1 MSLVIDHLSI
11 TRAGKE
17 ILSDISFVCAPG
29 ELIVIRGR
37 NGAGKS
43 SLFAALMALPGVEI
57 ASGDFF
63 IDNESLISKK
73 TYEIARSGIFLAH
86 QEPPAIDGVSL
97 GVVARAALETM
108 CGVTEVPEAQHRIRE
123 TLAELGL
130 PDDFAHKTLHSSMS
144 GGEKKRAEL
153 FQLVLLK
160 PKFALLDEIDSGL
173 DSASCAIAASAI
185 AKLRSGGVG
194 FVVVTHSDNF
204 AEVLK
209 PTRIVELT

>member
-1 MSLVIDHLSI
+1 MSLVVDHLSI

-29 ELIVIRGR
+29 ELIVIRGK

-43 SLFAALMALPGVEI
+43 SLFAALMALPGIEI
-57 ASGDFF
+57 VSGDFS
-63 IDNESLISKK
+63 IDGESLISKK
-73 TYEIARSGIFLAH
+73 TYEIARSGMFLAH

-130 PDDFAHKTLHSSMS
+130 PEDFAHKTLHSSMS

-173 DSASCAIAASAI
+173 DAASCAIAATAI
-185 AKLRSGGVG
+185 AKLRSEGTG
-194 FVVVTHSDNF
+194 FVVVTHSDAF
-204 AEVLK
+204 ADALN
-209 PTRIVELT
+209 PTRILTL

>member
-1 MSLVIDHLSI
+1 MNLVIDQLSI
-11 TRAGKE
+11 ARAGKE

-29 ELIVIRGR
+29 ELIVIRGK

-43 SLFAALMALPGVEI
+43 SLLSAMMALPGIEI
-57 ASGDFF
+57 TAGDFLM
-63 IDNESLISKK
+63 NGESLKSKK

-108 CGVTEVPEAQHRIRE
+108 CGITEVPEAQHRIRE
-123 TLAELGL
+123 TLIELGF
-130 PDDFAHKTLHSSMS
+130 PEDFAHKTLNLSMS

-173 DSASCAIAASAI
+173 DSASCSIASTAI
-185 AKLRSGGVG
+185 AKLRSEGTG
-194 FVVVTHSDNF
+194 FVVVTHSDAF
-204 AEVLK
+204 AEVLM
-209 PTRIVELT
+209 PTRIVEL

>member
-1 MSLVIDHLSI
+1 MSLVVEHLSI
-11 TRAGKE
+11 SRNEKE

-29 ELIVIRGR
+29 ELIVIRGK

-43 SLFAALMALPGVEI
+43 SLFAALMALPDVEI
-57 ASGDFF
+57 ISGNFSM
-63 IDNESLISKK
+63 NGESLILKK
-73 TYEIARSGIFLAH
+73 TYEIARSGMFLAH

-108 CGVTEVPEAQHRIRE
+108 CGITEVPEAQHRIRE
-123 TLAELGL
+123 TLTELGL
-130 PDDFAHKTLHSSMS
+130 PEDFAHKTLHSSMS

-173 DSASCAIAASAI
+173 DAASCSIAASAI
-185 AKLRSGGVG
+185 AKLRSEGTG
-194 FVVVTHSDNF
+194 FVVVTHSDAF
-204 AEVLK
+204 AEVLN
-209 PTRIVELT
+209 PTRILEL

>member
-11 TRAGKE
+11 TRGGKE
-17 ILSDISFVCAPG
+17 ILSDISFACAPG
-29 ELIVIRGR
+29 ELIVIRGK

-57 ASGDFF
+57 VSGDFS
-63 IDNESLISKK
+63 IDGESLISKK
-73 TYEIARSGIFLAH
+73 TYEIARSGMFLAH

-130 PDDFAHKTLHSSMS
+130 PEDFAHKTLHSSMS

-173 DSASCAIAASAI
+173 DAASCAIAATAI
-185 AKLRSGGVG
+185 SKLRSEGTG
-194 FVVVTHSDNF
+194 FVLVTHSDVF
-204 AEVLK
+204 AEALNPTKVL
-209 PTRIVELT
+209 EL

>member
-11 TRAGKE
+11 ARAGKE

-29 ELIVIRGR
+29 ELIVIRGK

-43 SLFAALMALPGVEI
+43 SLFSALMALPSVEI
-57 ASGDFF
+57 VSGDFSMRG
-63 IDNESLISKK
+63 ESLISKK
-73 TYEIARSGIFLAH
+73 TYEIARSGMFLAH

-130 PDDFAHKTLHSSMS
+130 PEDFAHKTLHSSMS

-173 DSASCAIAASAI
+173 DSASCSIAAATI
-185 AKLRSGGVG
+185 AKLRSEGTG
-194 FVVVTHSDNF
+194 FIVVTHSDAF
-204 AEVLK
+204 AEILK
-209 PTRIVELT
+209 PSGIFCL

>member
-1 MSLVIDHLSI
+1 MSLVVDHLFI
-11 TRAGKE
+11 ARAGKE

-29 ELIVIRGR
+29 ELIVIRGK

-43 SLFAALMALPGVEI
+43 SLLSAMMVLPGVEI
-57 ASGDFF
+57 IAGDFSV
-63 IDNESLISKK
+63 NGESLIGKK

-108 CGVTEVPEAQHRIRE
+108 CGIAEVPEAQHRIRE

-130 PDDFAHKTLHSSMS
+130 PEDFAHKTLNLSMS

-173 DSASCAIAASAI
+173 DSASCSIAAAAI
-185 AKLRSGGVG
+185 AKLRSEGTG
-194 FVVVTHSDNF
+194 FVVVTHSDAF
-204 AEVLK
+204 AEVLM
-209 PTRIVELT
+209 PTRIVEL

>member
-1 MSLVIDHLSI
+1 MNLVIDHLSI

-17 ILSDISFVCAPG
+17 ILSDISFVCAPD
-29 ELIVIRGR
+29 ELIVIRGK

-57 ASGDFF
+57 VSGGFS
-63 IDNESLISKK
+63 IDGESLISKK

-97 GVVARAALETM
+97 GVVVRAALETM

-130 PDDFAHKTLHSSMS
+130 PEDFAHKTLHSSMS
-144 GGEKKRAEL
+144 GGDR
-153 FQLVLLK
+153 
-160 PKFALLDEIDSGL
+160 
-173 DSASCAIAASAI
+173 
-185 AKLRSGGVG
+185 
-194 FVVVTHSDNF
+194 
-204 AEVLK
+204 
-209 PTRIVELT
+209 

>member
-1 MSLVIDHLSI
+1 MSLVIEHLSI
-11 TRAGKE
+11 SRNGKE
-17 ILSDISFVCAPG
+17 ILSDVSFVCAPG
-29 ELIVIRGR
+29 ELIVIRGK

-43 SLFAALMALPGVEI
+43 SLLSAMMGLLGVEI
-57 ASGDFF
+57 TGGDFSM
-63 IDNESLISKK
+63 NGESLIGIK
-73 TYEIARSGIFLAH
+73 TFEIARSGIFLAH

-130 PDDFAHKTLHSSMS
+130 PEDFAHKTLHASMS

-173 DSASCAIAASAI
+173 DAASCSIAASVI
-185 AKLRSGGVG
+185 TKLRSEGTG
-194 FVVVTHSDNF
+194 FVVVTHSDAF
-204 AEVLK
+204 TETLK
-209 PTRIVELT
+209 ATRTISV

>member
-1 MSLVIDHLSI
+1 MSLVVDHLSVA
-11 TRAGKE
+11 RAGKE
-17 ILSDISFVCAPG
+17 ILSDISFVCEPG
-29 ELIVIRGR
+29 ELVVIRGK

-43 SLFAALMALPGVEI
+43 SLLSALMALPGVEI
-57 ASGDFF
+57 ASGDLS
-63 IDNESLISKK
+63 IDGESLIFKK
-73 TYEIARSGIFLAH
+73 TYEIARSGMFLAH

-97 GVVARAALETM
+97 GVVARAALETI
-108 CGVTEVPEAQHRIRE
+108 CGVTEVPEAQRRIRE

-173 DSASCAIAASAI
+173 DAASCAIAASAI
-185 AKLRSGGVG
+185 AKLRSEGTG
-194 FVVVTHSDNF
+194 FVVVTHSNAF
-204 AEVLK
+204 SEALL
-209 PTRIVELT
+209 PSRIVNLG

>member
-11 TRAGKE
+11 ARAGKE

-29 ELIVIRGR
+29 ELIVIRGK

-43 SLFAALMALPGVEI
+43 SLFAVLMALPGVEI
-57 ASGDFF
+57 ASGDFS
-63 IDNESLISKK
+63 IDGDSLISKK
-73 TYEIARSGIFLAH
+73 TYEIARSGMFLAH

-130 PDDFAHKTLHSSMS
+130 PEDFAHKTLHSSMS

-173 DSASCAIAASAI
+173 DSVSCTIAASAI
-185 AKLRSGGVG
+185 AKLRSEGTG
-194 FVVVTHSDNF
+194 FIVVTHSDNF
-204 AEVLK
+204 AEVLN
-209 PTRIVELT
+209 PTRIVQLT

>member
-1 MSLVIDHLSI
+1 MSLVVDHLSI

-17 ILSDISFVCAPG
+17 ILSDISFVCELG
-29 ELIVIRGR
+29 ELVVIRGK

-43 SLFAALMALPGVEI
+43 SLFSALMALPGVEI
-57 ASGDFF
+57 ASGDFSVDGESF
-63 IDNESLISKK
+63 IVKK
-73 TYEIARSGIFLAH
+73 TYEIARSGMFLAH

-108 CGVTEVPEAQHRIRE
+108 CGVTEVPEAQRRIRE
-123 TLAELGL
+123 TLAELRL
-130 PDDFAHKTLHSSMS
+130 PEDFAHKTLHASMS

-173 DSASCAIAASAI
+173 DAASCSIAASAI
-185 AKLRSGGVG
+185 AKLRSAGTG
-194 FVVVTHSDNF
+194 FVVVTHSDAF
-204 AEVLK
+204 AEILN
-209 PTRIVELT
+209 PTRILTL

>member
-1 MSLVIDHLSI
+1 MTLIVDHLSI

-17 ILSDISFVCAPG
+17 ILSDISFACAPG
-29 ELIVIRGR
+29 ELVVIRGK

-43 SLFAALMALPGVEI
+43 SLFAAMMGLPGVEI
-57 ASGDFF
+57 VSGDFS
-63 IDNESLISKK
+63 IDGESLILKK
-73 TYEIARSGIFLAH
+73 THEIARSGIFLAH

-123 TLAELGL
+123 TLIELSL
-130 PDDFAHKTLHSSMS
+130 PEDFAQKTLHASMS

-173 DSASCAIAASAI
+173 DATSCSIAASAI
-185 AKLRSGGVG
+185 AKLRSQGTG
-194 FVVVTHSDNF
+194 FVVVTHSDAFGAMLN
-204 AEVLK
+204 
-209 PTRIVELT
+209 PTRTIEFG

>member
-1 MSLVIDHLSI
+1 MSLSVEHLSI

-17 ILSDISFVCAPG
+17 ILSDISFVCSPG
-29 ELIVIRGR
+29 ELIVVRGK

-43 SLFAALMALPGVEI
+43 SLFAALMALPGIEI
-57 ASGDFF
+57 ASGDFS
-63 IDNESLISKK
+63 IDGESLILKK
-73 TYEIARSGIFLAH
+73 TYEIARSGMFLAH

-108 CGVTEVPEAQHRIRE
+108 CGVTEVPEAQRRIRE

-130 PDDFAHKTLHSSMS
+130 PEDFAHKTLHSSMS

-173 DSASCAIAASAI
+173 DSVSCSIAASAI
-185 AKLRSGGVG
+185 AKLRSEGTG
-194 FVVVTHSDNF
+194 FVVVTHSDAF
-204 AEVLK
+204 ADVLN
-209 PTRIVELT
+209 PTRIIEM

>member
-1 MSLVIDHLSI
+1 MNLVIDHLSI

-17 ILSDISFVCAPG
+17 ILSDISFVCAPD
-29 ELIVIRGR
+29 ELIVIRGK

-57 ASGDFF
+57 VSGDFS
-63 IDNESLISKK
+63 IDGESLISKK

-97 GVVARAALETM
+97 GVVVRAALETM

-130 PDDFAHKTLHSSMS
+130 PEDFAHKTLHSSMS

-173 DSASCAIAASAI
+173 DTASCSIAASAI
-185 AKLRSGGVG
+185 AKLRSEGTG
-194 FVVVTHSDNF
+194 FIVVTHSDSF
-204 AEVLK
+204 AEILN
-209 PTRIVELT
+209 PTRILGL

>member
-1 MSLVIDHLSI
+1 MNLVVDHFFI
-11 TRAGKE
+11 ARAGTT

-29 ELIVIRGR
+29 ELIVIRGK

-43 SLFAALMALPGVEI
+43 SLLSAMMALPGVEI
-57 ASGDFF
+57 ADGEFSMNG
-63 IDNESLISKK
+63 ESLIGKK
-73 TYEIARSGIFLAH
+73 TFEIARLGIFLAH

-97 GVVARAALETM
+97 GVVARTALETM
-108 CGVTEVPEAQHRIRE
+108 CGITEVPEAQRRIRE

-130 PDDFAHKTLHSSMS
+130 PEDFAHKTLHSSMS

-173 DSASCAIAASAI
+173 DAASCAIAAAAI
-185 AKLRSGGVG
+185 AKLRSEGTG
-194 FVVVTHSDNF
+194 FVVVTHSDAF
-204 AEVLK
+204 AEALK
-209 PTRIVELT
+209 PTMSIYV

>member
-1 MSLVIDHLSI
+1 MSLVIDHFSI
-11 TRAGKE
+11 ARAGKE

-29 ELIVIRGR
+29 ELIVIRGK

-43 SLFAALMALPGVEI
+43 SLFSALMALPSVEI
-57 ASGDFF
+57 VSGDFSM
-63 IDNESLISKK
+63 NGESLISKK
-73 TYEIARSGIFLAH
+73 TYEIARSGLFLAH

-123 TLAELGL
+123 TLAELSL
-130 PDDFAHKTLHSSMS
+130 PEDFAHKTLHSSMS

-153 FQLVLLK
+153 FQLVLLR

-173 DSASCAIAASAI
+173 DAASCAIAASAI
-185 AKLRSGGVG
+185 AKLRSEGTG
-194 FVVVTHSDNF
+194 FVVVTHSDAF
-204 AEVLK
+204 ADTLR
-209 PTRIVELT
+209 PTKVVQVA

>member
-11 TRAGKE
+11 SRNGKE

-29 ELIVIRGR
+29 ELIVVRGK
-37 NGAGKS
+37 NGTGKS
-43 SLFAALMALPGVEI
+43 SLLSAMMGLPGIEI
-57 ASGDFF
+57 TSGDFSM
-63 IDNESLISKK
+63 NGESLIGKK
-73 TYEIARSGIFLAH
+73 TFEIARSGIFLAH

-97 GVVARAALETM
+97 GVVARTALETM

-130 PDDFAHKTLHSSMS
+130 PEDFAHKTLHASMS

-153 FQLVLLK
+153 FQLVLLR

-173 DSASCAIAASAI
+173 DTASCSIAALAI
-185 AKLRSGGVG
+185 AKLRSGGAG
-194 FVVVTHSDNF
+194 FVVVTHSDAF
-204 AEVLK
+204 ADTLVA
-209 PTRIVELT
+209 TQIISV